1 MDKSNKLNPVIVA
14 IKFAEIS
21 QISGI
26 VQGVDK
32 FHKIISLNSGQNY
45 IQVYFSPGTASF
57 ESANKL
63 DDSGEIHN
71 NTLQCKYPGDG
82 SNVPSQIDLINMKR
96 GIVVYT
102 YNDGSV
108 RTFGTLDN
116 PVICTASFST
126 KDKGYSI
133 VFNHNDT
140 NGSFLI

>member
-1 MDKSNKLNPVIVA
+1 MDKSNRLNPIIVGV
-14 IKFAEIS
+14 KFAEIS
-21 QISGI
+21 QISGV

-32 FHKIISLNSGQNY
+32 YHKIVSLIGGQNY
-45 IQVYFSPGTASF
+45 IQVYFSPGSATF
-57 ESANKL
+57 ESPNKL
-63 DDSGEIHN
+63 DDPGELHN

-82 SNVPSQIDLINMKR
+82 TNVPSQIDLINMKR
-96 GIVVYT
+96 GVVVFT

-133 VFNHNDT
+133 VFTHSDV
-140 NGSFLI
+140 NGCFLI